1 MSDSASLLRMLKG
14 LQGRYAEKPPK
25 GFKTR
30 VQLQDEWKV
39 SASNAKKFINLGLNS
54 KMLTQVMVRIQT
66 GNGLRN
72 IPHYGRAKS
81 K

>member
-30 VQLQDEWKV
+30 VQLQEEWKV
-39 SASNAKKFINLGLNS
+39 SAATAKKLINIGLDS
-54 KMLTQVMVRIQT
+54 KMLAQVMVRIQT
-66 GNGLRN
+66 ENGLRP
-72 IPHYGRAKS
+72 IPHYGKAKS